1 MGEGEEKGEGE
12 GEGEEKGDRDG
23 EGEGEGEIVGEEDE
37 VDVDG
42 RKDARV
48 SAYERS
54 NYMDLERQFEAF
66 SLNNDV

>member
-1 MGEGEEKGEGE
+1 MGEGEEKGE

-23 EGEGEGEIVGEEDE
+23 EGEGEVEIVGEEDE
-37 VDVDG
+37 VDVEG

-54 NYMDLERQFEAF
+54 NYMDLER
-66 SLNNDV
+66 